1 MSLLDCLVAL
11 ALSTALL
18 APLLKTS
25 AELVAK
31 QIQYE
36 KTQALISE
44 GDRALE
50 LIGRAIRMAGYTN
63 IKSHQA
69 KSKKSN
75 AQEFIQIQKK
85 TGYRASDALTVKH
98 GLSDGVDFD
107 CIGNVLSGDRTKN
120 QLALQGFL
128 VEHQAGVP
136 KGVKV
141 NGGSLMCQSLD
152 RQGRIQNTT
161 LMNGINQLSIEE
173 LHSSHGNTA
182 LSHRLYRIKL
192 QMTDGHSLY
201 LDMERSFT
209 TRNLL

>member
-25 AELVAK
+25 AELVTK

-36 KTQALISE
+36 KTQVLISE

-50 LIGRAIRMAGYTN
+50 LIGRAIRMAGYSNVKSPSAKNQKTN
-63 IKSHQA
+63 SQD
-69 KSKKSN
+69 
-75 AQEFIQIQKK
+75 FIQIYKK
-85 TGYRASDALTVKH
+85 SGFRSSDSLTVKH

-107 CIGNVLSGDRTKN
+107 CIGNALSLDRTKN

-128 VEHQAGVP
+128 VERQAGVP
-136 KGVKV
+136 KGAKI

-161 LMNGINQLSIEE
+161 LMNGVNLLNIEE
-173 LHSSHGNTA
+173 LHAQQGNTA
-182 LSHRLYRIKL
+182 SSQRLYRVKL
-192 QMTDGHSLY
+192 QMTDGRLLH
-201 LDMERSFT
+201 LDMERSFA
-209 TRNLL
+209 TRNLP

>member
-1 MSLLDCLVAL
+1 MSLLECLVGL

-50 LIGRAIRMAGYTN
+50 LIGRAIRMAGYSN
-63 IKSHQA
+63 IKTHSE
-69 KSKKSN
+69 KNKKSN
-75 AQEFIQIQKK
+75 SQDFIQIQKK
-85 TGYRASDALTVKH
+85 TGYRSSDSLTVKH

-107 CIGNVLSGDRTKN
+107 CIGNVLSVDRTKN

-128 VEHQAGVP
+128 VERQAGIP
-136 KGVKV
+136 KGAKV
-141 NGGSLMCQSLD
+141 NSGSLMCQSLD

-173 LHSSHGNTA
+173 LHLQQGNTA
-182 LSHRLYRIKL
+182 SGQRIYKVRL
-192 QMTDGHSLY
+192 QMTDGRSLY
-201 LDMERSFT
+201 LDMERSFA

>member
-1 MSLLDCLVAL
+1 MSLLELLVGL
-11 ALSTALL
+11 ALSTTLL

-50 LIGRAIRMAGYTN
+50 LIGRAIRMAGYSN
-63 IKSHQA
+63 IKAHSA
-69 KSKKSN
+69 KNKKSKP
-75 AQEFIQIQKK
+75 QDFIQIQKK
-85 TGYRASDALTVKH
+85 TGYRSSDSLTIKH

-107 CIGNVLSGDRTKN
+107 CIGNVLSVDRTKN

-128 VEHQAGVP
+128 VECQAGIS
-136 KGVKV
+136 KGAKV

-152 RQGRIQNTT
+152 RQGRIQSTT

-173 LHSSHGNTA
+173 LYSQQGNTA
-182 LSHRLYRIKL
+182 SGQRIYRIKL
-192 QMTDGHSLY
+192 QMTDGHSLH
-201 LDMERSFT
+201 LDMERSFA
-209 TRNLL
+209 TRNLP